1 MSLRALLFDVD
12 GTIADTECL
21 GHRPAYNQA
30 FKELGLPWRWGP
42 KLYRRLL
49 KQPGGRERVSH
60 YLDSYSPE
68 LGERA
73 DDGRE
78 NPDNLVGDI
87 HKAKSRH
94 FSRLVKR
101 GRVPLRPGIARL
113 MREAAAAQIKL
124 AIVSNASRA
133 TLEPVLE
140 HSVGSELRGLLS
152 LVISGEE
159 VSAKKPA
166 PDLYL
171 RAAECLGVRPGECLA
186 IEDSAMGLAAAVA
199 AGIATVITVNQ
210 NTREED
216 FSGADLVVESLG
228 EPGEPTAVITGPAVA
243 GDCVALADL
252 RDLLA
257 QREDPAGGH

>member
-12 GTIADTECL
+12 GTLADTECL
-21 GHRPAYNQA
+21 GHRPAYNKA

-49 KQPGGRERVSH
+49 KQPGGRERLSH

-68 LGERA
+68 LGELA
-73 DDGRE
+73 GDVRE
-78 NPDNLVGDI
+78 NPDSVVGDI
-87 HKAKSRH
+87 HKAKSKH
-94 FSRLVKR
+94 FSRLLKR
-101 GRVPLRPGIARL
+101 GQVPLRPGIARL
-113 MREAAAAQIKL
+113 MREAVAAGVKL

-140 HSVGSELRGLLS
+140 HSVGGELRGLLS

-171 RAAECLGVRPGECLA
+171 RAAECLGFRPTECVA

-199 AGIATVITVNQ
+199 AGIATVITVNR

-228 EPGEPTAVITGPAVA
+228 EPGEPTTVIAGSKVP
-243 GDCVALADL
+243 GDCVSLADL
-252 RDLLA
+252 ESLL
-257 QREDPAGGH
+257 RERGGTDSGH